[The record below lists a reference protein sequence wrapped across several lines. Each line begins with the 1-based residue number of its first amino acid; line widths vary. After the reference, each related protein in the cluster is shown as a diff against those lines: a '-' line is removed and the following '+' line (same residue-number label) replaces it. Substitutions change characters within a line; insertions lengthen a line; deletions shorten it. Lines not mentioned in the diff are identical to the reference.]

1 MKINS
6 LKGMVIFLISGLCFI
21 SLALAQETEKP
32 QQPQPRTISVVGR
45 LAVEKH
51 GQQQQDEELIL
62 HAKNSQTYL
71 ITGKLVP
78 ELKKKLA
85 EIGEHNLTF
94 LTGNQDGRTN
104 VSCERTQKYETDV
117 KGKQELKID
126 VRCIRYYHF
135 EATQIIFVK
144 KSMAGIPEPKRDLEE
159 ERRMLKV
166 NPDPQGL
173 IPAMTGEIYGRIT
186 AVNFN
191 APIKT
196 IEVANRDRN
205 DPLKAVTLIISPDT
219 RIAKNIAENE
229 PMALG
234 ANALKIGQDVTAVYS
249 RTEYKTEALFI
260 TITKE

>member
-1 MKINS
+1 MRKAHI
-6 LKGMVIFLISGLCFI
+6 LKCLAMLLIIGFCFP
-21 SLALAQETEKP
+21 SFTLAEDKVKP
-32 QQPQPRTISVVGR
+32 LHQRPIISVAGR
-45 LAVEKH
+45 L
-51 GQQQQDEELIL
+51 QQQEERLIL
-62 HAKNSQTYL
+62 HAKNAETYL

-85 EIGEHNLTF
+85 EIGENNLVF
-94 LTGNQDGRTN
+94 VTGNQDGRSN
-104 VSCERTQKYETDV
+104 VSCERTNKYETDT

-135 EATQIIFVK
+135 EATQIIFAK

-159 ERRMLKV
+159 ERRMLKS
-166 NPDPQGL
+166 NPDPQGI
-173 IPAMTGEIYGRIT
+173 IPPITGEIYGKIT

-205 DPLKAVTLIISPDT
+205 DPLKAVTLIVSLDT
-219 RIAKNIAENE
+219 RIAKNIGEKE
-229 PMALG
+229 LMALG
-234 ANALKIGQDVTAVYS
+234 VNALKTGQDITVVYS
-249 RTEYKTEALFI
+249 RTEFKTEALFI